1 MSKVLDKKLLD
12 YVLKMSYNSLP
23 FGGSKWGS
31 SAQNLQNAL
40 IGRGIKSPK
49 KLFYKYNLPDG
60 MSPQEFQDK
69 ITIECFCKQFYT
81 YFASKVFHDKSI
93 NISEKLQLTRYVW
106 EMRRKKN
113 HKNMKFYAD
122 EIKRKNS
129 ELSDINPKNSDAN
142 LVYGALFGFAPAEIK
157 YFCEVSGLRDFD
169 KEQELDSK
177 LESLGVR
184 TNYILA
190 PETSNAIM
198 AALQQQKG

>member
-69 ITIECFCKQFYT
+69 IALENFCRKFYT
-81 YFASKVFHDKSI
+81 DFSNLVRRDKNLTLFEKIQIFAWVWKMRRDKSLG
-93 NISEKLQLTRYVW
+93 NMVLWEKEIRQ
-106 EMRRKKN
+106 KN
-113 HKNMKFYAD
+113 P
-122 EIKRKNS
+122 
-129 ELSDINPKNSDAN
+129 ELAN
-142 LVYGALFGFAPAEIK
+142 L
-157 YFCEVSGLRDFD
+157 
-169 KEQELDSK
+169 K
-177 LESLGVR
+177 L
-184 TNYILA
+184 
-190 PETSNAIM
+190 
-198 AALQQQKG
+198 

>member
-69 ITIECFCKQFYT
+69 IALENFCRKFYT
-81 YFASKVFHDKSI
+81 DFSNLVRRDKNLTLFEKIQIFAWVWKMRRDKSLG
-93 NISEKLQLTRYVW
+93 NMVLWEKEIRQ
-106 EMRRKKN
+106 KN
-113 HKNMKFYAD
+113 P
-122 EIKRKNS
+122 
-129 ELSDINPKNSDAN
+129 ELAN
-142 LVYGALFGFAPAEIK
+142 LKLENRKGSFVYGALFGFAPEDIEYYGSKDCDFSRADETIK
-157 YFCEVSGLRDFD
+157 LFKKYGINTTYVLNPSTADVL
-169 KEQELDSK
+169 L
-177 LESLGVR
+177 
-184 TNYILA
+184 T
-190 PETSNAIM
+190 
-198 AALQQQKG
+198 ALQKEKE